1 VNDHFEHRVRARP
14 LLGTFV
20 EIAATGAPG
29 RVDQA
34 ITQAFAAIAEVQA
47 LMSYQDP
54 TSELS
59 RINRFG
65 FEAPLTLHAHTW
77 RVLRAAR
84 ALSEASDGLFDITI
98 APTLTRLGIL
108 PRHENFPRASRHGN
122 WRHVALLP
130 GRRVQF
136 LRRVR
141 IDLSGIAKGYAVDL
155 AIQALQAAGMQA
167 GRVNAGGDLRVFGT
181 AAQTI
186 HVRLPHAPTQAI
198 PLLDMH
204 AGAAAT
210 SAAYFAQ
217 RRREQRIVTPL
228 IHPHTRSASSSTRSI
243 TVLASDCMH
252 ADALTKVVQADPA
265 QAAKILA
272 RYQARAVIVEHD
284 PVNGGFRVFDSAY
297 SSACPLSDSLPPMG
311 ERDKVSL
318 RMFKD
323 ALSPSSLPARSMPAG
338 TPLLRSDPS
347 AVPQAGER
355 DKVSLR
361 EKRFIA
367 A

>member
-1 VNDHFEHRVRARP
+1 MNAVVEQKIRARP

-20 EIAATGAPG
+20 EIAASGTSGSVHA
-29 RVDQA
+29 A
-34 ITQAFAAIAEVQA
+34 ISQAFDAVAEVHA

-54 TSELS
+54 ASELS
-59 RINRFG
+59 RINQFG
-65 FEAPLTLHAHTW
+65 IDGPVAVHSHTW
-77 RVLRAAR
+77 EVLRAAR
-84 ALSEASDGLFDITI
+84 ELAEASAGLFDITI
-98 APTLTRLGIL
+98 APTLTRLGFL
-108 PRHENFPRASRHGN
+108 PPHANFPRASRHGD

-130 GRRVQF
+130 GQRVQF

-155 AIQALQAAGMQA
+155 AIRVLQAAGMQS

-181 AAQTI
+181 TAQTI
-186 HVRLPHAPTQAI
+186 HVRAPHAPTQVL
-198 PLLDMH
+198 PLLNLTD
-204 AGAAAT
+204 GAAAT

-217 RRREQRIVTPL
+217 RRHAQRMVTPL
-228 IHPHTRSASSSTRSI
+228 IHPHTRSASSAERSI
-243 TVLASDCMH
+243 TVLAPHCMH

-284 PVNGGFRVFDSAY
+284 PVSGGFRVFDSAHT
-297 SSACPLSDSLPPMG
+297 SGCPLSGSLPLAG
-311 ERDKVSL
+311 ERDNVSL

-323 ALSPSSLPARSMPAG
+323 ALSPSSL
-338 TPLLRSDPS
+338 
-347 AVPQAGER
+347 PQAGER